1 MEILLESEI
10 NTGNRYESFRNEDD
24 ETNKTLMHY
33 AAEHGFLYVTKTLV
47 RKCPELLVV
56 KTEEQLK
63 PVEKRAMLPVELAI
77 VTENDDVAAF
87 LVRVMWH
94 ER

>member
-1 MEILLESEI
+1 
-10 NTGNRYESFRNEDD
+10 
-24 ETNKTLMHY
+24 MHY
-33 AAEHGFLYVTKTLV
+33 AAEHGFLHVTKTLV

-94 ER
+94 ERQKYAWNLNKQKFLILWS